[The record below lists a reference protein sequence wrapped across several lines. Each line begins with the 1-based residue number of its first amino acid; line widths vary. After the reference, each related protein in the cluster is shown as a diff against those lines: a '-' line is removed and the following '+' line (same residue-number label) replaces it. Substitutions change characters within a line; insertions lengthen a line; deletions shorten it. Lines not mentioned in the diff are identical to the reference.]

1 MADNYLEKRYDEVF
15 GSGAGRRPVVK
26 RVGQSL
32 ESLLLRCRSHRSYD
46 RSVVVSEAQLRR
58 IIAVG
63 ARIPSA
69 RNQQVLRYRPV
80 TGAAADALTPLLH
93 FGGALP
99 QLQLPPQGMEPTA
112 YIVVCTAAAEDRYVL
127 IDLGIS
133 VEAMLLQATEMGL
146 NGLCLCAF
154 SPTAVAQ
161 ALALPPAH
169 TPLAVIA
176 IGKGADRVHLEPI
189 AAADS
194 HAYYRTP
201 DGIHHVPKL
210 TLDDLIV

>member
-1 MADNYLEKRYDEVF
+1 MADNYLEKRYDEIF

-46 RSVVVSEAQLRR
+46 RTVVVTDAQLRR
-58 IIAVG
+58 IIAVNS
-63 ARIPSA
+63 RTPSA
-69 RNQQVLRYRPV
+69 RNQQVLRFRPV
-80 TGAAADALTPLLH
+80 TGTAADALTPLLH

-112 YIVVCTAAAEDRYVL
+112 YIVVCTAEPESRYVD

-133 VEAMLLQATEMGL
+133 LEAMLLQATEMGL

-154 SPTAVAQ
+154 SSTAVAE
-161 ALALPPAH
+161 ALSLPATL
-169 TPLAVIA
+169 TPLAVVA

-189 AAADS
+189 AADDS

-201 DGIHHVPKL
+201 DGVHHVPKL